1 VNFYLLPFVLLHKIA
16 LGHILKQSVD
26 KILEQPMRNRILE
39 IVVFLMDYL
48 QHGNGGNF
56 RPDDIS
62 NTLEQMGY
70 SDNEIN
76 SAYKWMLDRLNDT
89 PETYFSKFPKEP
101 FSHRILTSTER
112 QQISADAYGFL
123 LKLRN
128 FSLVDDEQ
136 FEASIERAV
145 QLGNYP
151 VSESQMKLLVSSVL
165 FPELGGFIFEAN
177 ANQPVSRK
185 KSFH

>member
-1 VNFYLLPFVLLHKIA
+1 
-16 LGHILKQSVD
+16 
-26 KILEQPMRNRILE
+26 MRNRILE

-48 QHGNGGNF
+48 QHGAGGNF
-56 RPDDIS
+56 RPDEIS

-76 SAYKWMLDRLNDT
+76 SAYKWMLDRLDET
-89 PETYFSKFPKEP
+89 SETYFSKFSKEP
-101 FSHRILTSTER
+101 FSHRILTSAER

-128 FSLVDDEQ
+128 FALIDDEQ
-136 FEASIERAV
+136 FESSIERAA

-151 VSESQMKLLVSSVL
+151 VSENQMKLLVSSVL
-165 FPELGGFIFEAN
+165 FPELGGFMFDAN
-177 ANQPVSRK
+177 PNQPVSRK
-185 KSFH
+185 KSLH

>member
-1 VNFYLLPFVLLHKIA
+1 
-16 LGHILKQSVD
+16 
-26 KILEQPMRNRILE
+26 MRNRILE

-48 QHGNGGNF
+48 QQGTGGDF
-56 RPDDIS
+56 RTDEIS

-70 SDNEIN
+70 SDTEID
-76 SAYKWMLDRLNDT
+76 SAYKWMLERINET
-89 PETYFSKFPKEP
+89 PETYFSKFSKEP

-112 QQISADAYGFL
+112 QQISAGAYGFL

-128 FSLVDDEQ
+128 FSLIDDEQ
-136 FEASIERAV
+136 FETAIERSI

-151 VSESQMKLLVSSVL
+151 VSENQMKLLVSSVL

-177 ANQPVSRK
+177 ANQPLARK
-185 KSFH
+185 KALH

>member
-1 VNFYLLPFVLLHKIA
+1 
-16 LGHILKQSVD
+16 
-26 KILEQPMRNRILE
+26 MRNRILE

-48 QHGNGGNF
+48 QHGTGENF
-56 RPDDIS
+56 LPDEVS

-70 SDNEIN
+70 SDTEIN
-76 SAYKWMLDRLNDT
+76 SAYTWMLGRLNDT
-89 PETYFSKFPKEP
+89 PETYFSKFSKEP

-128 FSLVDDEQ
+128 FSLLDDEQ

-145 QLGNYP
+145 QLGSYP
-151 VSESQMKLLVSSVL
+151 VTESQMKLLVSSVI

-177 ANQPVSRK
+177 ANQPLSRK
-185 KSFH
+185 SNFH